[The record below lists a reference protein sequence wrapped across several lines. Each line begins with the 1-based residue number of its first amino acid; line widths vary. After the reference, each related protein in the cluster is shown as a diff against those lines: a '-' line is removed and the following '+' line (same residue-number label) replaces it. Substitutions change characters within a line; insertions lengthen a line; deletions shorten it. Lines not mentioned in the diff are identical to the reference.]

1 MSENKKK
8 HSTKMNQSDTRI
20 RSKSTLLSSYLA
32 SDDDDEENNLEIYD
46 QTNNNNSERL
56 EILAPIPLNNHNT
69 IENGHHNHSIDTSC
83 SSSSAINSSYNQIND
98 ESYLNIWNDNLIES
112 TTPRKAQYRVIFE
125 IIKARTITNNETRQK
140 FVNYTILMK
149 RIPGL
154 ETEPA
159 IIERRYSEFRNF
171 YNAIRRKYPLLL
183 KDVIFPKKIF
193 IGNFSAEVIAERSL
207 SFQKFLTYCLSLTE
221 IRSSKEFA
229 QFLYYPELR
238 EAKNCLKFIR
248 LEEAASILEN
258 VYYIQDK
265 LSSHSGRPDR
275 QLIHTLCCLIGC
287 LNAVDNTTDAKKLA
301 RKTFEMLFENPVV
314 LMPSQNGTNDNT
326 NTIFEVDN
334 LYESSQLI
342 VPLILLSLRHEWFS
356 GQQKFALE
364 KKLEEL
370 CRKRSLPRNFDSHPK
385 LLEILLRK
393 DFSLLL

>member
-1 MSENKKK
+1 
-8 HSTKMNQSDTRI
+8 MNRNDTRFT
-20 RSKSTLLSSYLA
+20 SNNNKSTFLSSYLA
-32 SDDDDEENNLEIYD
+32 SDDEEDNLENFG
-46 QTNNNNSERL
+46 QTNDNSERL
-56 EILAPIPLNNHNT
+56 EILAPIPLNIPNT
-69 IENGHHNHSIDTSC
+69 IENGHHDLSTDTSC
-83 SSSSAINSSYNQIND
+83 SSSSTMNSNYNQIHQ

-112 TTPRKAQYRVIFE
+112 ATPRRAQYRVIFE

-149 RIPGL
+149 RVPGL

-171 YNAIRRKYPLLL
+171 YNAIKRKYPLLL
-183 KDVIFPKKIF
+183 KDIIFPKKIF

-207 SFQKFLTYCLSLTE
+207 AFQKFLTYCLSLPE

-229 QFLYYPELR
+229 QFLYYPELK
-238 EAKNCLKFIR
+238 ETKNCLKSIR

-258 VYYIQDK
+258 VYYIQSK
-265 LSSHSGRPDR
+265 LSSHSGQPDR

-314 LMPSQNGTNDNT
+314 LIPSHCVTNDSNA
-326 NTIFEVDN
+326 IFEVNN

-356 GQQKFALE
+356 GQQKLALE

-370 CRKRSLPRNFDSHPK
+370 CRKRSLPRNIDSHPK
-385 LLEILLRK
+385 LLEIILRK
-393 DFSLLL
+393 DFTPIL